1 MGDTGHLN
9 NEYSAHLMCDVI
21 GENTKEI
28 VLAHLS
34 QDNNTEELAYET
46 LENRLKEDNKHVDN
60 IIITKQN
67 EETELIN
74 V

>member
-34 QDNNTEELAYET
+34 QDANTKGKGVR
-46 LENRLKEDNKHVDN
+46 NF
-60 IIITKQN
+60 IILYLMKKR
-67 EETELIN
+67 
-74 V
+74 

>member
-34 QDNNTEELAYET
+34 QDANTKRKGVRNLLFY
-46 LENRLKEDNKHVDN
+46 
-60 IIITKQN
+60 I
-67 EETELIN
+67 
-74 V
+74 